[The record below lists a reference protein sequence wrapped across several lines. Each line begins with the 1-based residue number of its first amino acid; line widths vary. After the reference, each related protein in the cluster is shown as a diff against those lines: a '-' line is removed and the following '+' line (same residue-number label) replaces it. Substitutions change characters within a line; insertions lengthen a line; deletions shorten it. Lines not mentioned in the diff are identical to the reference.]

1 MPPKPRERKYKRLF
15 LAADLHGSEVTFRKF
30 LAAANFYHADALL
43 IGGDLTAKSITPI
56 VQQPDGRYST
66 RLAGASRENLTE
78 AELAPIE
85 KGIADSGPYPVRMTE
100 DDYARYRGNPDK
112 IESLFTDRMI
122 DQIRRWTAMAE
133 KHLAPLNIPLYWIG
147 GNDDKSEALI
157 HAESTPHVHF
167 IDEKVVRFDDD
178 HEILGFGWTN
188 PSPWHTPRELS
199 EDRLKKRLDPLLS
212 RVEDPAHAI
221 YLMHAPP
228 FGTGLDIAPKLDES
242 TDPPRPVVKGGQQVL
257 IPVGSTTFRSA
268 ILETQPVL
276 GLHGHIHETKNA
288 AKLKRTLCV
297 DPGSEYSAGTL
308 RGAIINL
315 ERDRVLSY
323 QFTTG

>member
-1 MPPKPRERKYKRLF
+1 MARKPRERKYKRLF
-15 LAADLHGSEVTFRKF
+15 LAADLHGSEITFRKF
-30 LAAANFYHADALL
+30 LAAATFYDADALL

-56 VQQPDGRYST
+56 VQQRDGRYQT
-66 RLAGASRENLTE
+66 RLAGGARDNLSE

-85 KGIADSGPYPVRMTE
+85 KAIADSGPYPVRMTE
-100 DDYARYRGNPDK
+100 DEYARFRASPDK
-112 IESLFTDRMI
+112 VESLFTDRMI
-122 DQIRRWTAMAE
+122 DQMRRWTEMAE
-133 KHLAPLNIPLYWIG
+133 KHLAPLDIPLYWIG
-147 GNDDKSEALI
+147 GNDDKPEALL
-157 HAESTPHVHF
+157 HVESTPHVHY
-167 IDEKVVRFDDD
+167 IDEKVARFDED

-212 RVEDPAHAI
+212 RVEDPAHCI

-228 FGTGLDIAPKLDES
+228 YGTGLDIAPKLDAT
-242 TDPPRPVVKGGQQVL
+242 TDPPRPVVQGGQQVL

-288 AKLKRTLCV
+288 AKLKRTVCV
-297 DPGSEYSAGTL
+297 DPGSEYSSGTL
-308 RGAIINL
+308 RGAIVNL
-315 ERDRVLSY
+315 ERDRVLGY